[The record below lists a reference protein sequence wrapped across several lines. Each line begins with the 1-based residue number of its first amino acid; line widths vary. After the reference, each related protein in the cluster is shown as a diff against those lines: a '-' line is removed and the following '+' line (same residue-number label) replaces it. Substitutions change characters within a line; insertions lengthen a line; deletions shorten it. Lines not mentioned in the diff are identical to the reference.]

1 MISALLNDRPPGGR
15 GSFRGFFDHVLVLL
29 RSLDVLFLTLS
40 LTIVSSSVL
49 TIVPTPSPEK
59 KQCFLLIVAVNA
71 VMFRVVISS
80 SRSIPCQ
87 LKKKRKGQSQSGDM
101 KKGFAKVEGSESKPP
116 RIHVWE
122 NVPNGMLIR
131 C

>member
-80 SRSIPCQ
+80 SRSIPW
-87 LKKKRKGQSQSGDM
+87 KGQSQSGDM